1 MEYILSTAKKYLIIT
16 DQTCPVAK
24 NLNSVTAEALSIEN
38 NILFNNSL

>member
-38 NILFNNSL
+38 NISFNNNL

>member
-24 NLNSVTAEALSIEN
+24 NLNSVIAEALSIEN
-38 NILFNNSL
+38 NILFNNNL

>member
-24 NLNSVTAEALSIEN
+24 NLNSVTAEVLSIED
-38 NILFNNSL
+38 NILFKNNL

>member
-38 NILFNNSL
+38 NILFNNNL